1 MNIIKVRTAEL
12 VPYQNNVRK
21 HPDTQIDEMVRSLKA
36 YGQTRAFV
44 IDEENNV
51 LVGNCMLM
59 AMRKMGMEEADAHVI
74 KGFDEK
80 QKAKLVLSDNKI
92 YKLGVDDYE
101 AIERMLTEFA
111 NADNFDVAGY
121 DENIIR
127 ELKTEMDDFEKQFE
141 ESMSK
146 PISRASKP
154 VEQGQE
160 IPKGTRETAE
170 KVERGEDI
178 IDQGDFSE
186 ERTGEGESAGYGW
199 SGQSDKRRSIIC
211 PNCGEVIYIDD

>member
-1 MNIIKVRTAEL
+1 MNIVKVKIADL

-21 HPDTQIDEMVRSLKA
+21 HTDTQIDEMVRSLKA

-74 KGFDEK
+74 KGLDEK

-111 NADNFDVAGY
+111 NADDFDVAGY
-121 DENIIR
+121 DESIIR

-178 IDQGDFSE
+178 IDQGDFTE
-186 ERTGEGESAGYGW
+186 DRTGEGESAGYGW

>member
-1 MNIIKVRTAEL
+1 MNISKVKIADL
-12 VPYQNNVRK
+12 KPYENNVRK
-21 HPDTQIDEMVRSLKA
+21 HTDNQIDEMIRSIKA

-44 IDEENNV
+44 IDEDNNV

-59 AMRKMGMEEADAHVI
+59 AMKKMGMTEADAHVV
-74 KGFDEK
+74 KGLDEK

-101 AIERMLTEFA
+101 AIEKMLTDFA
-111 NADNFDVAGY
+111 NAGDFDIAGY
-121 DENIIR
+121 DESIIK
-127 ELKTEMDDFEKQFE
+127 ELQTEIDDFEKEFE
-141 ESMSK
+141 QSMAK
-146 PISRASKP
+146 PIERASKP
-154 VEQGQE
+154 VEAGHE

-178 IDQGDFSE
+178 ENQGDFDD